1 MFLSILGPKMAPRP
15 KGILIIFGYFLDIFR
30 HFSLSRLFQR
40 FWLIS
45 HAQDDQE
52 QPKSM
57 ENSMEKD
64 DQNPS
69 QGLPKG
75 SKSPLYGRAVAPALP
90 AQFVIPLGKSLEEN
104 RGRGHLPSTIKSAES
119 SWTPPGSP
127 KPPLGRTTRTLGLSR
142 DRFESFGV
150 HFGELIHEE
159 IHLKTLSLW
168 NAFCQALRVIS
179 GSESSRKST

>member
-1 MFLSILGPKMAPRP
+1 MLAGTQNDAKMSQISMMFPPKTQNCAKNAVFLTDNFFVIFSTVFFHVSLNLGSQNGSQAKNNFNHFR
-15 KGILIIFGYFLDIFR
+15 LFSR

-75 SKSPLYGRAVAPALP
+75 SKSSLYGRAVAPALP
-90 AQFVIPLGKSLEEN
+90 AQL
-104 RGRGHLPSTIKSAES
+104 T
-119 SWTPPGSP
+119 
-127 KPPLGRTTRTLGLSR
+127 
-142 DRFESFGV
+142 
-150 HFGELIHEE
+150 
-159 IHLKTLSLW
+159 
-168 NAFCQALRVIS
+168 
-179 GSESSRKST
+179 

>member
-1 MFLSILGPKMAPRP
+1 MFLSILGTKMAPRP
-15 KGILIIFGYFLDIFR
+15 KTILIIFGYFLDIFR

-52 QPKSM
+52 QQKSM
-57 ENSMEKD
+57 EGSMEKD

-90 AQFVIPLGKSLEEN
+90 AQF
-104 RGRGHLPSTIKSAES
+104 
-119 SWTPPGSP
+119 
-127 KPPLGRTTRTLGLSR
+127 
-142 DRFESFGV
+142 
-150 HFGELIHEE
+150 
-159 IHLKTLSLW
+159 W
-168 NAFCQALRVIS
+168 NFTNKEDNKKEQ
-179 GSESSRKST
+179 K

>member
-1 MFLSILGPKMAPRP
+1 MFLSIWGPKMAPRP
-15 KGILIIFGYFLDIFR
+15 KGILIIFGNFLNIFR
-30 HFSLSRLFQR
+30 NFSLSRLFQR

-90 AQFVIPLGKSLEEN
+90 AQLTYF
-104 RGRGHLPSTIKSAES
+104 
-119 SWTPPGSP
+119 PPGAGNREVELCKEEPCSSCP
-127 KPPLGRTTRTLGLSR
+127 SFPASFFLLTLFFWPRACPVS
-142 DRFESFGV
+142 SF
-150 HFGELIHEE
+150 FARCF
-159 IHLKTLSLW
+159 
-168 NAFCQALRVIS
+168 NLR
-179 GSESSRKST
+179 

>member
-1 MFLSILGPKMAPRP
+1 MLAGTQNDPKMSQISMIFPPKTQNCAKNVVFLTVFLNIFFGLCFFMFLSILGPKMAPRP
-15 KGILIIFGYFLDIFR
+15 KGTLIIFGYFLDIFR

-90 AQFVIPLGKSLEEN
+90 AQFHNGMIL
-104 RGRGHLPSTIKSAES
+104 
-119 SWTPPGSP
+119 
-127 KPPLGRTTRTLGLSR
+127 
-142 DRFESFGV
+142 
-150 HFGELIHEE
+150 
-159 IHLKTLSLW
+159 
-168 NAFCQALRVIS
+168 
-179 GSESSRKST
+179 

>member
-1 MFLSILGPKMAPRP
+1 MFLSILGPKIAPSP
-15 KGILIIFGYFLDIFR
+15 TTILIIFGYFLGIFR

-52 QPKSM
+52 QPKSI

-64 DQNPS
+64 NQNPS

-90 AQFVIPLGKSLEEN
+90 AQFPKNTTV
-104 RGRGHLPSTIKSAES
+104 TT
-119 SWTPPGSP
+119 TP
-127 KPPLGRTTRTLGLSR
+127 TTRGLYPLFLLHYFYYYSYTK
-142 DRFESFGV
+142 
-150 HFGELIHEE
+150 
-159 IHLKTLSLW
+159 LKT
-168 NAFCQALRVIS
+168 N
-179 GSESSRKST
+179 

>member
-1 MFLSILGPKMAPRP
+1 MLLSILGPKMAPMP
-15 KGILIIFGYFLDIFR
+15 KTTLISFGHFLDIFR
-30 HFSLSRLFQR
+30 DFSLLKFFQR

-75 SKSPLYGRAVAPALP
+75 SKPPLHGRAVAPALP
-90 AQFVIPLGKSLEEN
+90 AQLLLLLLLF
-104 RGRGHLPSTIKSAES
+104 
-119 SWTPPGSP
+119 
-127 KPPLGRTTRTLGLSR
+127 TLYSY
-142 DRFESFGV
+142 SYNYCYYYYY
-150 HFGELIHEE
+150 HYYYY
-159 IHLKTLSLW
+159 
-168 NAFCQALRVIS
+168 
-179 GSESSRKST
+179 

>member
-1 MFLSILGPKMAPRP
+1 MLRNPTKNGSPEKHWKLMLAGTQNEAKMSQISVMFPPKTPNCAKKRSFFDSQFFLWFFGLCFFTFLSILGPKMAPRP
-15 KGILIIFGYFLDIFR
+15 KTILIMFGNFLDIFR
-30 HFSLSRLFQR
+30 NFSLSRLFQR
-40 FWLIS
+40 FWLIP

-90 AQFVIPLGKSLEEN
+90 AQF
-104 RGRGHLPSTIKSAES
+104 A
-119 SWTPPGSP
+119 
-127 KPPLGRTTRTLGLSR
+127 
-142 DRFESFGV
+142 
-150 HFGELIHEE
+150 
-159 IHLKTLSLW
+159 
-168 NAFCQALRVIS
+168 
-179 GSESSRKST
+179 

>member
-1 MFLSILGPKMAPRP
+1 MFLSIWGPKMAPRP

-30 HFSLSRLFQR
+30 YFSLSRLFQR

-52 QPKSM
+52 QRKSM

-90 AQFVIPLGKSLEEN
+90 AQLIILIIANLEKIKQMILENFDFLG
-104 RGRGHLPSTIKSAES
+104 I
-119 SWTPPGSP
+119 
-127 KPPLGRTTRTLGLSR
+127 
-142 DRFESFGV
+142 FGKNWI
-150 HFGELIHEE
+150 FI
-159 IHLKTLSLW
+159 IYY
-168 NAFCQALRVIS
+168 C
-179 GSESSRKST
+179 

>member
-90 AQFVIPLGKSLEEN
+90 AQFRVLRN
-104 RGRGHLPSTIKSAES
+104 
-119 SWTPPGSP
+119 
-127 KPPLGRTTRTLGLSR
+127 
-142 DRFESFGV
+142 
-150 HFGELIHEE
+150 
-159 IHLKTLSLW
+159 HLKVT
-168 NAFCQALRVIS
+168 
-179 GSESSRKST
+179 RKFGC